1 VNCKSVILFFL
12 FNVSAVYSQPIVNNV
27 DFSGN
32 NFFSSLELS
41 KSMTT
46 KKDVVF
52 NPTQFNADLISL
64 RAKYKEAGFLL
75 AKISNY
81 KTKFSDDSTTVD
93 ISIQIFEGS
102 RVSIGKIE
110 ITGNKEISTS
120 QLISMF
126 ETKTGEVLDESKLNN
141 DIKEVLNL
149 YEKKGLPFT
158 KAAIKEISIYYSG
171 ETPKILVSINISEG
185 TKAQIDE
192 IRIKGNE
199 VTEPYV
205 ITREIGITEGQNINT
220 EQLENI
226 RRRLDNL
233 AIFENVETPSIY
245 EIKNTKKNGLLIEV
259 KEGNNNT
266 FDGVIGYVPPPT
278 EDESGYFTGLVNIN
292 FKNIFGTGRR
302 LDAKWMQETK
312 ATQELEFKY
321 MEPFVLGFPVNIN
334 LGFLQRIQD
343 STYTKRKLEFKGD
356 LKFTDNIFGSVI
368 LGLESIIPSSDSNVV
383 FVTSDSRTLYA
394 GSEIKYDSRDNIYN
408 PLKGISIKFNYIYGN
423 KTIFSGTG
431 ESFNIQKYSSEL
443 DFYFTFLKRQSTF
456 IRLSAA
462 EVNSDKLEDADLIR
476 VGGMRNIRGYRD
488 EQFLAER
495 FIYENFEPRYI
506 IGRRSFL
513 FVFLDAGYYFR
524 EADALNNIPVQERFI
539 YGYGFGLQIETGI
552 GIIGVSY
559 GLGKGDSFLD
569 GKIHFGLI
577 NNF

>member
-1 VNCKSVILFFL
+1 MNCKTVILLFL
-12 FNVSAVYSQPIVNNV
+12 INVSAVYSQPIVNNV

-75 AKISNY
+75 ARISNF
-81 KTKFSDDSTTVD
+81 KTKFSDDSTSVD
-93 ISIQIFEGS
+93 ISIQISEGS

-120 QLISMF
+120 QLFSII

-158 KAAIKEISIYYSG
+158 RATIKEISIYYAG
-171 ETPKILVSINISEG
+171 ETPKIFVSIDISEG

-199 VTEPYV
+199 ITEPYV

-233 AIFENVETPSIY
+233 AIFENVETPKIY

-343 STYTKRKLEFKGD
+343 STYTKRKLELKGD

-443 DFYFTFLKRQSTF
+443 DFYFTFFKRQTTF

-513 FVFLDAGYYFR
+513 FVFFDAGYYFR
-524 EADALNNIPVQERFI
+524 EADALNNIPVQEQFI

>member
-1 VNCKSVILFFL
+1 MSYIKLILLFLFFTTSL
-12 FNVSAVYSQPIVNNV
+12 YSQSVVNSIN
-27 DFSGN
+27 FSGN
-32 NFFSSLELS
+32 NFFSSFDLL
-41 KSMTT
+41 KSITT
-46 KKDVVF
+46 KKDIVY
-52 NPTQFNADLISL
+52 NPVQFNADLISI

-75 AKISNY
+75 AKISDY
-81 KTKFSDDSTTVD
+81 KIIFSEDSSIVD
-93 ISIQIFEGS
+93 ISIQISEGN
-102 RVSIGKIE
+102 RVLIGKID

-120 QLISMF
+120 QIFSIL
-126 ETKTGEVLDESKLNN
+126 ETKSGEVPDENKLNN
-141 DIKEVLNL
+141 DIREILKL

-158 KAAIKEISIYYSG
+158 RVEIRDISLYYSG
-171 ETPKILVSINISEG
+171 NNPQILISIVISEG
-185 TKAQIDE
+185 TKTKIDE

-205 ITREIGITEGQNINT
+205 ITREIGISVGQNINT

-226 RRRLDNL
+226 RRRLDRL
-233 AIFENVETPSIY
+233 AIFENVETPKIY
-245 EIKNTKKNGLLIEV
+245 EIKNTRKNGLLIEV

-266 FDGVIGYVPPPT
+266 FDGVIGYVPPPS
-278 EDESGYFTGLVNIN
+278 ENESGYFTGLVNLN

-312 ATQELEFKY
+312 STQELELKY
-321 MEPFVLGFPVNIN
+321 LEPFVLGFPVNFN

-343 STYTKRKLEFKGD
+343 STYTKRKFEFKGD
-356 LKFTDNIFGSVI
+356 LKFTDNITGSLI
-368 LGLESIIPSSDSNVV
+368 LGVESIIPSSDSNVV
-383 FVTSDSRTLYA
+383 FITSDSRTLYA

-408 PLKGISIKFNYIYGN
+408 PSKGLSIKFNYTYGN

-431 ESFNIQKYSSEL
+431 QSFNIQKYSSEL
-443 DFYFTFLKRQSTF
+443 DLFFSFFKRQTTFL
-456 IRLSAA
+456 RLSAS
-462 EVNSDKLEDADLIR
+462 EINSDKLEDADLIR

-495 FIYENFEPRYI
+495 FIYENFEPRYV

-513 FVFLDAGYYFR
+513 FIFLDAGYYFR
-524 EADALNNIPVQERFI
+524 EADVLNNIPVQEQFI
-539 YGYGFGLQIETGI
+539 YGYGLGLQIETGI

-559 GLGKGDSFLD
+559 GLGKGDGILD

>member
-1 VNCKSVILFFL
+1 VSYIKLILLFLFFTTSL
-12 FNVSAVYSQPIVNNV
+12 YSQSVVNSIN
-27 DFSGN
+27 FSGN
-32 NFFSSLELS
+32 NFFSSFDLL
-41 KSMTT
+41 KSITT
-46 KKDVVF
+46 KKDIVY
-52 NPTQFNADLISL
+52 NPVQFNADLISI

-75 AKISNY
+75 AKISDY
-81 KTKFSDDSTTVD
+81 KIIFSEDSSIVD
-93 ISIQIFEGS
+93 ISIQISEGN
-102 RVSIGKIE
+102 RVLIGKID

-120 QLISMF
+120 QIFSIL
-126 ETKTGEVLDESKLNN
+126 ETKSGEVPDENKLNN
-141 DIKEVLNL
+141 DIREILKL

-158 KAAIKEISIYYSG
+158 RVEIRDISLYYSG
-171 ETPKILVSINISEG
+171 NNPQILISIVISEG
-185 TKAQIDE
+185 TKTKIDE

-205 ITREIGITEGQNINT
+205 ITREIGISVGQNINT

-226 RRRLDNL
+226 RRRLDRL
-233 AIFENVETPSIY
+233 AIFENVETPKIY
-245 EIKNTKKNGLLIEV
+245 EIKNTRKNGLLIEV

-266 FDGVIGYVPPPT
+266 FDGVIGYVPPPS
-278 EDESGYFTGLVNIN
+278 ENESGYFTGLVNLN

-312 ATQELEFKY
+312 STQELELKY
-321 MEPFVLGFPVNIN
+321 LEPFVLGFPVNFN

-343 STYTKRKLEFKGD
+343 STYTKRKFEFKGD
-356 LKFTDNIFGSVI
+356 LKFTDNITGSLI
-368 LGLESIIPSSDSNVV
+368 LGVESIIPSSDSNVV
-383 FVTSDSRTLYA
+383 FITSDSRTLYA

-408 PLKGISIKFNYIYGN
+408 PSKGLSIKFNYTYGN

-431 ESFNIQKYSSEL
+431 QSFNIQKYSSEL
-443 DFYFTFLKRQSTF
+443 DLFFSFFKRQTTFL
-456 IRLSAA
+456 RLSAS
-462 EVNSDKLEDADLIR
+462 EINSDKLEDADLIR

-495 FIYENFEPRYI
+495 FIYENFEPRYV

-513 FVFLDAGYYFR
+513 FIFLDAGYYFR
-524 EADALNNIPVQERFI
+524 EADVLNNIPVQEQFI
-539 YGYGFGLQIETGI
+539 YGYGLGLQIETGI

-559 GLGKGDSFLD
+559 GLGKGDGILD

>member
-1 VNCKSVILFFL
+1 VIYKLLILIFLFF
-12 FNVSAVYSQPIVNNV
+12 VSSSYSQSVVNSV
-27 DFSGN
+27 SFSGN
-32 NFFSSLELS
+32 NFFSSMELS

-46 KKDVVF
+46 KKDMPF
-52 NPTQFNADLISL
+52 NPAQFNADLISI

-75 AKISNY
+75 SKISDY
-81 KTKFSDDSTTVD
+81 KINFSDDSTTAD
-93 ISIQIFEGS
+93 ISIQISEGEK
-102 RVSIGKIE
+102 VLIGRID
-110 ITGNKEISTS
+110 ISGNKEVSTS
-120 QLISMF
+120 QIVSMF
-126 ETKTGEVLDESKLNN
+126 ETKTGEVLDEARLNN
-141 DIKEVLNL
+141 DIKEILNF

-158 KAAIKEISIYYSG
+158 GAAIKDISIYYSG
-171 ETPKILVSINISEG
+171 ETPRILISINITEG
-185 TKAQIDE
+185 TKTQIDE

-199 VTEPYV
+199 ITEPYV

-233 AIFENVETPSIY
+233 AIFENVETPKIY
-245 EIKNTKKNGLLIEV
+245 EIKNSQKTGLLIEV

-266 FDGVIGYVPPPT
+266 FDGVIGYVPPPS
-278 EDESGYFTGLVNIN
+278 EEESGYFTGLVNVN

-321 MEPFVLGFPVNIN
+321 MEPFVLGFPVNFN

-356 LKFTDNIFGSVI
+356 LKFTDNISGSLI
-368 LGLESIIPSSDSNVV
+368 FGLESIIPSSDSNVV

-408 PLKGISIKFNYIYGN
+408 PSKGIGIKFNYTYGN
-423 KTIFSGTG
+423 KTIFSGIG

-443 DFYFTFLKRQSTF
+443 DFFFTVFKRQTTF

-495 FIYENFEPRYI
+495 FIYENFEPRFI

-513 FVFLDAGYYFR
+513 FLFFDAGYYFR
-524 EADALNNIPVQERFI
+524 EADALNNIPVQEQFI
-539 YGYGFGLQIETGI
+539 YGYGLGLQIETGI